1 MFAGLIQYTL
11 LTMPAIFAHALRT
24 NGIKEMSHG
33 SSGEK
38 QVISFFSNTRNR
50 SRFCLFLNTGSE
62 QLFFLYLRR

>member
-11 LTMPAIFAHALRT
+11 LTMPAIFARALRT

-38 QVISFFSNTRNR
+38 QVISFFFPIQEIAVDFVYS
-50 SRFCLFLNTGSE
+50 
-62 QLFFLYLRR
+62 